1 MPSNYAVLNGGNVV
15 VEFWTGPVTQE
26 ELLAHER
33 RHLSDPLIKAG
44 VSVLIEIAKG
54 SRSRCLF

>member
-1 MPSNYAVLNGGNVV
+1 MPNNYAVLNSGSVV
-15 VEFWTGPVTQE
+15 VEFWTGPVTHD

-44 VSVLIEIAKG
+44 ASVLVEIEKG